1 MGGQHS
7 RKCFRIL
14 FNLVIEDSANFVQ
27 LLKVPNFCLLLVRA
41 SYRRNCRSTTIAPML
56 CGFYRVA
63 LQTCASSELG
73 FLVPVQMKIDLFD
86 LQRLVGDSEGNSC
99 NRGLILSAILNELT
113 NEFESDGIDD
123 DK

>member
-1 MGGQHS
+1 
-7 RKCFRIL
+7 
-14 FNLVIEDSANFVQ
+14 
-27 LLKVPNFCLLLVRA
+27 
-41 SYRRNCRSTTIAPML
+41 ML

-73 FLVPVQMKIDLFD
+73 FLVPVQVRIDLFD